1 MTSAS
6 RAHASLRG
14 ALIVSAHHLARQ
26 RTDFWDAA
34 SAPNVYSA
42 TRWVSRRRKKL
53 HSLYRCV
60 IDAPNQGPG
69 TYQLPWLLH
78 ELARTLPIALSLAS
92 ASRDRT
98 GHAGAGGFL

>member
-60 IDAPNQGPG
+60 IDAPNQVAP
-69 TYQLPWLLH
+69 
-78 ELARTLPIALSLAS
+78 